1 MNKNMLFL
9 ENFYSLLNAGYSVE
23 EALTLCQSIFNLS
36 ISTQMMKKLE
46 QGIDIYSCLLEGSF
60 PQLFKEYFMFYKSK
74 NCLSEAIEKSLNIC
88 KTKQN
93 YQNQLKS
100 KLTYPCILL
109 CFLFLFSIFVI
120 VILLPNVNHL
130 FDSFGIKKGIL
141 TQIIFFFF
149 YIFPILF
156 ILFIS
161 ISLFMI
167 IHLIYGLRYKK
178 FKIIERYLKYPII
191 RTILQKYFS
200 LKFAVYYHELALE
213 DMDSLMII
221 NILNQ
226 QMTESDM
233 KIVLYEMN
241 NRIVEGEDV
250 EFIFNDFEY
259 LDPLFLTFFKMY
271 MKNPLQHESIKQY
284 IQMTYQQIDYWIA
297 QFIKYFI
304 PCIYGFVAIFVITIY
319 ISIIIPMMNVISEI

>member
-1 MNKNMLFL
+1 MNKNILFL

-36 ISTQMMKKLE
+36 IGKQMMKKLE
-46 QGIDIYSCLLEGSF
+46 QGIDIYSCLLEASF
-60 PQLFKEYFMFYKSK
+60 PELFKEYFMFYKTK
-74 NCLSEAIEKSLNIC
+74 NCLSEAIEKSLNVC

-93 YQNQLKS
+93 YQNQFKS

-109 CFLFLFSIFVI
+109 CFLFLFSIFV
-120 VILLPNVNHL
+120 VFILLPNVNHL
-130 FDSFGIKKGIL
+130 FDSFGIKKSII
-141 TQIIFFFF
+141 TQILFFFF

-156 ILFIS
+156 VLFIL
-161 ISLFMI
+161 LFI
-167 IHLIYGLRYKK
+167 ILIVRLIYALRYKK
-178 FKIIERYLKYPII
+178 FKMIEKYLNYPIMK
-191 RTILQKYFS
+191 TLLQKYFS
-200 LKFAVYYHELALE
+200 LKFAIYYHELALE
-213 DMDSLMII
+213 NMDSYMII
-221 NILNQ
+221 NILNK
-226 QMTESDM
+226 QMIESDL

-241 NRIVEGEDV
+241 NRILEGEDI
-250 EFIFNDFEY
+250 EAIFQDFEY

-271 MKNPLQHESIKQY
+271 MKNPLQHHSIEQY

-304 PCIYGFVAIFVITIY
+304 PCIYSFVALFVITIY